1 MHTQIASKITAF
13 AVAVLMNSLMIL
25 GVGYVFNEQS
35 HVRTEATASVDA
47 AAQLPDLIR
56 A

>member
-1 MHTQIASKITAF
+1 MQTQIALKITAF
-13 AVAVLMNSLMIL
+13 AVAVMMNSLMVL

-35 HVRTEATASVDA
+35 RVRTEATASVDV
-47 AAQLPDLIR
+47 AAQLPELVR